1 MRINQ
6 PKGTEYRAYQ
16 SFMPTLFQQH
26 DYLVWQLQQQ
36 LRTNFSSRHTHY
48 EAHIWMIAAFG
59 HLSQYHGWH
68 LLYNAFG
75 AYLRIRLPAGYYSV
89 NAKCAE
95 DYEAVFRLCEE
106 GMQCPLAP
114 ADLFGLIHLNALK
127 GQLRHALNQ
136 PGATA
141 ESRAAALGSL
151 RRRAG

>member
-1 MRINQ
+1 
-6 PKGTEYRAYQ
+6 
-16 SFMPTLFQQH
+16 MPTLFQQH